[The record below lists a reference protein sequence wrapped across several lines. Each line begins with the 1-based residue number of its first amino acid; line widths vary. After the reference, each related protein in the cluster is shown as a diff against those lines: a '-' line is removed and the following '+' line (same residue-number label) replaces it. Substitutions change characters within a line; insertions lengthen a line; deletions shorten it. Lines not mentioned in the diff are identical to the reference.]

1 MTMFAKPVLRA
12 IGVGLC
18 AFLAFVPAGRSA
30 AEQQTS
36 SSGAF
41 HETAAVHVVEIP
53 VNVIG
58 KDGKPVAGLTAAD
71 FELYDDGKKQTIT
84 GMEVIDLSRA
94 VAPTSG
100 APAAA
105 QVDGAARRH
114 WLVIFDLSY
123 TSLSGLLR
131 ARDGAKEFVTKAL
144 RPSDLASVATLSVD
158 TGWKLLVNF
167 TSDRNQL
174 AQAIDTLGLPGL
186 ATSRAVDPLGFA
198 FVPPG
203 LAQSGADASPK
214 KTSMSSDDIKDLLA
228 IQKPATD
235 DLARGRVTQLVK
247 SLGVIGRTLDSVRGR
262 KHVLFFS
269 EGFETRLL
277 SGNAAEKPSGAP
289 V

>member
-53 VNVIG
+53 VNVVG
-58 KDGKPVAGLTAAD
+58 KDGKPVSGLTAAD
-71 FELYDDGKKQTIT
+71 FELYDDGKKQAIT
-84 GMEVIDLSRA
+84 GMDVIDLSRP
-94 VAPTSG
+94 VAPSAG
-100 APAAA
+100 AALAAP
-105 QVDGAARRH
+105 VESAARRH
-114 WLVIFDLSY
+114 WLIIFDLSY

-131 ARDGAKEFVTKAL
+131 AREGAREFVTKAM
-144 RPSDLASVATLSVD
+144 RPTDLASVATLSVD

-174 AQAIDTLGLPGL
+174 SQAIDTLGLPGL
-186 ATSRAVDPLGFA
+186 ATQRAGDPLGFA
-198 FVPPG
+198 FAPPG
-203 LAQSGADASPK
+203 LAQNPDANVK
-214 KTSMSSDDIKDLLA
+214 KGGLTSEDIKDLLA

-235 DLARGRVTQLVK
+235 DLARGR
-247 SLGVIGRTLDSVRGR
+247 
-262 KHVLFFS
+262 
-269 EGFETRLL
+269 
-277 SGNAAEKPSGAP
+277 
-289 V
+289 